1 MTGFKRS
8 CKILAV
14 ALAAILIV
22 GGIINGVAAF
32 LSSRTGSVNNTLSVG
47 DVKISIAETNERTL
61 PLVPGTTV
69 DKDPKITVKSGSADC
84 YVYVKIRES
93 ANLKTYITYEV
104 ADGWAPLGED
114 YPGIYYRESS
124 SMNVD
129 AVYSVLKGDKVS
141 VKNVDNTTLSLI
153 TGNNLPRLSFAGF
166 AVQKRDVND
175 AVAGWIAL
183 KTRYPN
189 LK

>member
-14 ALAAILIV
+14 ALAAILIA

-69 DKDPKITVKSGSADC
+69 DKDPK
-84 YVYVKIRES
+84 
-93 ANLKTYITYEV
+93 
-104 ADGWAPLGED
+104 
-114 YPGIYYRESS
+114 
-124 SMNVD
+124 
-129 AVYSVLKGDKVS
+129 
-141 VKNVDNTTLSLI
+141 
-153 TGNNLPRLSFAGF
+153 
-166 AVQKRDVND
+166 
-175 AVAGWIAL
+175 
-183 KTRYPN
+183 
-189 LK
+189 

>member
-1 MTGFKRS
+1 MG
-8 CKILAV
+8 
-14 ALAAILIV
+14 AAWR
-22 GGIINGVAAF
+22 G
-32 LSSRTGSVNNTLSVG
+32 LSRNLLSRI
-47 DVKISIAETNERTL
+47 K
-61 PLVPGTTV
+61 
-69 DKDPKITVKSGSADC
+69 
-84 YVYVKIRES
+84 
-93 ANLKTYITYEV
+93 
-104 ADGWAPLGED
+104 
-114 YPGIYYRESS
+114 